1 VQAFV
6 IRDVADFVEH
16 VGGFLTSRPVEHNV
30 LATVVATLEP
40 TDASTAPL
48 FGWVEAA
55 GTGEIL
61 GAALR
66 TPPRP
71 LLASSLSA
79 DVADAL
85 MAKLLEA
92 DPELPGVT
100 GPQPAA
106 ASLAEAWRRGTGG
119 TVEPGMRQAIYWL
132 AGVEDPPGRPAG
144 RARPTGRADRQL
156 MIDWASAFSRDAGAP
171 AADAES
177 GMARRLRDGRV
188 LVWDDDRVVS
198 MVGSSPPVAGVVRLG
213 PVYTPPE
220 ARRHGYATA
229 LVAEV
234 SRRAL
239 AAGAT
244 TCMLYTDLANPT
256 SNHIYQAVGY
266 DRASDAQEYLFSRAE
281 SCGWPGVGIR
291 STRVRPPRAAA
302 TSSVAGDHGP
312 RSTALRREARAARP
326 AGSRGR
332 R

>member
-1 VQAFV
+1 MVGAKLTGIGTTVFDAWLGQRVRRRDMRRGSCRSVGCGTPSLSGDNGDVQAFV
-6 IRDVADFVEH
+6 TQDVADFVEH
-16 VGGFLTSRPVEHNV
+16 AGGFLTSRPIEHNV

-40 TDASTAPL
+40 AAAVAAPL

-55 GTGEIL
+55 RTGEVS

-71 LLASSLSA
+71 LLASGMSA
-79 DVADAL
+79 EVADAL
-85 MAKLLEA
+85 MAKLLDA
-92 DPELPGVT
+92 DPGLPGVT

-106 ASLAEAWRRGTGG
+106 SFLAEAWRRCTGG
-119 TVEPGMRQAIYWL
+119 KVEPGMSQAIHWL
-132 AGVEDPPGRPAG
+132 AHVEDPPGRPAG
-144 RARPTGRADRQL
+144 RPRPPGRSDHDL
-156 MIDWASAFSRDAGAP
+156 MLEWAGAFSGDVGVP
-171 AADAES
+171 AANVES
-177 GMARRLRDGRV
+177 GMARRLRNRRL

-198 MVGSSPPVAGVVRLG
+198 MVGTSPPVAGVVRLG

-244 TCMLYTDLANPT
+244 RCMLYTDLANPT

-266 DRASDAQEYLFSRAE
+266 HRTSDAQEYRFSRAE
-281 SCGWPGVGIR
+281 SCG
-291 STRVRPPRAAA
+291 
-302 TSSVAGDHGP
+302 
-312 RSTALRREARAARP
+312 
-326 AGSRGR
+326 
-332 R
+332 